1 MQPFWRPSQ
10 SRKLRNRMGDF
21 VIQKRHND
29 LSTEIYAEIRN
40 EFNEIKLKKSLTK
53 LISFNSLESSRGFSL
68 NLKMKVLY
76 EIRV

>member
-1 MQPFWRPSQ
+1 
-10 SRKLRNRMGDF
+10 MGDF

-53 LISFNSLESSRGFSL
+53 LISFNSLEPSRGFSL

>member
-1 MQPFWRPSQ
+1 
-10 SRKLRNRMGDF
+10 MGDF